1 MDAASL
7 EIVEKLRCRLPGATG
22 CSPGCRGLESGIQ
35 TRTFGDQD
43 SARAE
48 SATPAEG
55 RWAPTTATI
64 NCCVRAQPEEICPA
78 RVHAQGIPAT
88 TSE

>member
-1 MDAASL
+1 MDAGSP

-55 RWAPTTATI
+55 RCGADDS
-64 NCCVRAQPEEICPA
+64 NDQLLRAGPA
-78 RVHAQGIPAT
+78 
-88 TSE
+88 